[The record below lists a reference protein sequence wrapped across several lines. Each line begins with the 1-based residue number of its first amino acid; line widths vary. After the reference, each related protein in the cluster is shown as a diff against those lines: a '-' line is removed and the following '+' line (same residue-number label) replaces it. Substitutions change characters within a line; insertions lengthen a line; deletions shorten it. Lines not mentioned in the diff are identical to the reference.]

1 MIIPLQGDNQTTK
14 IRSLLSQDEAK
25 QTRQVLINNAD
36 MLAWTTTDMPRVHPN
51 VMTYKLSIYKEARR
65 VVQNKQ
71 KLGEEKMV
79 AVKEETDKLLKA

>member
-1 MIIPLQGDNQTTK
+1 
-14 IRSLLSQDEAK
+14 
-25 QTRQVLINNAD
+25 
-36 MLAWTTTDMPRVHPN
+36 MPRVHPN